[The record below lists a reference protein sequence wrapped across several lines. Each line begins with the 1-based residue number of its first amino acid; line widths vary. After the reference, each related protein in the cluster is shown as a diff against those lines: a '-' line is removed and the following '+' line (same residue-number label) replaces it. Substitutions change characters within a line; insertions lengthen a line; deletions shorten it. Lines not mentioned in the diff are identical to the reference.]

1 MTITNNNIPLLDRK
15 EWQMMTPAPVNTA
28 AGMFVVSPDSGNWNN
43 SLFVTSNAVYY
54 LYNHDEDGWM
64 QIPSGSITGT
74 FGAGACGVFHP
85 WSINYT
91 ATGGSTTSVTVSA
104 AVFNI
109 TGRIVGQTIE
119 FLSVKIEIRE

>member
-64 QIPSGSITGT
+64 QIPSGSITGI
-74 FGAGACGVFHP
+74 FGAGACGVF
-85 WSINYT
+85 
-91 ATGGSTTSVTVSA
+91 
-104 AVFNI
+104 
-109 TGRIVGQTIE
+109 
-119 FLSVKIEIRE
+119 